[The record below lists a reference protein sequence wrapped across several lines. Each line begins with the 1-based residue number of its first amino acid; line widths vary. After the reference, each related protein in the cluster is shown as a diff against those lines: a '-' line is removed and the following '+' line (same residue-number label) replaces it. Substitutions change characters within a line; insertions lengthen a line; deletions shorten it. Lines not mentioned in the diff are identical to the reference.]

1 MMHFNDPAVF
11 SSLRPVSDVSQGVSK
26 YPRVLRSFNSLF
38 NSGHSVYLTLE
49 LYQSDENDQFI
60 IFYGNFVYLYI
71 CIFVTQCVYSSDF

>member
-1 MMHFNDPAVF
+1 MMHFNGPAVF

-49 LYQSDENDQFI
+49 LYQSDQNDQFI
-60 IFYGNFVYLYI
+60 TNDQFNFFKGNSADLQHCVFYRFE
-71 CIFVTQCVYSSDF
+71 